1 MENFILDFFL
11 LLGILMLPMP
21 TTPFLIYL
29 YTSYPIQE
37 AGIMFFLAS
46 NLEHLMLYYTGF
58 YSRLIHFKKIT
69 NRFPSLSKKSL
80 NLKVQTLYEKV
91 KEFSVEKLQNA
102 HVYDIIVARWF
113 GVHPII
119 VCLGLGRIKAKLSV
133 LLISNNFF
141 VFIDIL
147 FYWLLIGTGTFLF
160 NRFFPETTIEEVL
173 KIDYLYPLSIAFLVL
188 IYVSY
193 GLYKWRKSVQKKT

>member
-58 YSRLIHFKKIT
+58 YSRLLKQKMRIT
-69 NRFPSLSKKSL
+69 
-80 NLKVQTLYEKV
+80 
-91 KEFSVEKLQNA
+91 
-102 HVYDIIVARWF
+102 
-113 GVHPII
+113 
-119 VCLGLGRIKAKLSV
+119 
-133 LLISNNFF
+133 
-141 VFIDIL
+141 
-147 FYWLLIGTGTFLF
+147 
-160 NRFFPETTIEEVL
+160 
-173 KIDYLYPLSIAFLVL
+173 
-188 IYVSY
+188 IY
-193 GLYKWRKSVQKKT
+193 